1 MEKEELVKTMNETL
15 DSFKK
20 SLPAFIDK
28 QGLDTAFADFK
39 KEQEKSFGDAIAK
52 GLESLEEVVKK
63 QGETLASIKNQTPE
77 KKSSFRELLVANK
90 EAFETM
96 IKANGEGLVR
106 INTTVKT
113 VSSANATSDTDSYQD
128 RGVGQIQRG
137 MPYMRD
143 LFPKV
148 TLGNNTH
155 DTVSWWE
162 QLAVTN
168 NAGNVAEVRTAPTA
182 SNLTWV
188 KKTIDGRR
196 IMDWTKISL
205 DSLKDIDFVM
215 GEIQGLINKNMKLK
229 ENTQLISGLGTG
241 NEIAGIN
248 TYAQDF
254 VTTGISIADA
264 NLIDLLAKMKTQI
277 AVDMLGGAMP
287 NYWLA
292 NNTDVDN
299 IRLKKDKNLN
309 YLYPA
314 WAIGG
319 NVAVNG
325 MSLVENPLVTADTL
339 LVGDF
344 NMATL
349 YIWDDLMIEIAQIED
364 DKKTGLT
371 TIIAYQRENLRV
383 KDVDVKSF
391 VKVDSIAAALSAI
404 NLIQA

>member
-1 MEKEELVKTMNETL
+1 MDEELKKAMNEAL
-15 DSFKK
+15 EGFKK
-20 SLPAFIDK
+20 SLPAFVDDASLK
-28 QGLDTAFADFK
+28 TAFADFK
-39 KEQEKSFGDAIAK
+39 KEMQTAYGEEITK
-52 GLESLEEVVKK
+52 GLSSLEDKIKE
-63 QGETLASIKNQTPE
+63 QGEVLASMKNATPA
-77 KKSSFRELLVANK
+77 KTKSFRELLVENK
-90 EAFETM
+90 GEFDAM
-96 IKANGEGLVR
+96 IKANGAGLVR
-106 INTTVKT
+106 ISTSLKT
-113 VSSANATSDTDSYQD
+113 VSTANATSDTDSYQD

-148 TLGNNTH
+148 MLGNNTH
-155 DTVSWWE
+155 DSVSWWE

-168 NAGNVAEVRTAPTA
+168 NAGNVAEVRTAPTS

-188 KKTIDGRR
+188 KKTLDGRR

-205 DSLKDIDFVM
+205 DSLKDIDFVQ
-215 GEIQGLINKNMKLK
+215 GEIQGLVNKNMKLK
-229 ENTQLISGLGTG
+229 ENSQLISGLGTG
-241 NEIAGIN
+241 NEIAGIE
-248 TYAQDF
+248 TYAQAF
-254 VTTGISIADA
+254 VTTGISIVDA

-277 AVDMLGGAMP
+277 AVDMLGGAMA
-287 NYWLA
+287 NYALV
-292 NNTDVDN
+292 NNADVDN
-299 IRLKKDKNLN
+299 VRLKKDKNNN

-319 NVAVNG
+319 NVSVG
-325 MSLVENPLVTADTL
+325 GISLIENPLVTADTL
-339 LVGDF
+339 LLGDF

-391 VKVDSIAAALSAI
+391 VKVASIADVLATITKAV
-404 NLIQA
+404 

>member
-1 MEKEELVKTMNETL
+1 MDKEELVKTINDSL

-20 SLPAFIDK
+20 SLPAFVDK
-28 QGLDTAFADFK
+28 TSLDTAFADFK
-39 KEQEKSFGDAIAK
+39 VEVQKSFGEEASKAIA
-52 GLESLEEVVKK
+52 SLEDTVKK
-63 QGETLASIKNQTPE
+63 QGETLSAMKNQVPE
-77 KKSSFRELLVANK
+77 KKKSFRDLLVANK
-90 EAFETM
+90 EAFDTM

-148 TLGNNTH
+148 TLGSNTH

-168 NAGNVAEVRTAPTA
+168 NAGNVAEIRTAPTS

-248 TYAQDF
+248 SYAQDF
-254 VTTGISIADA
+254 VTTNISIVDA

-292 NNTDVDN
+292 NNVDVDN
-299 IRLKKDKNLN
+299 IRLKKDKDNN
-309 YLYPA
+309 YLFPA
-314 WAIGG
+314 WSIGG

-325 MSLVENPLVTADTL
+325 MSLVENPLIASDTL

-349 YIWDDLMIEIAQIED
+349 YVWDDLMIEIAQIED

>member
-1 MEKEELVKTMNETL
+1 MDKEELVKTINDSL

-20 SLPAFIDK
+20 SLPAFVDK
-28 QGLDTAFADFK
+28 TSLDTAFADFK
-39 KEQEKSFGDAIAK
+39 VEVQKSFGEEASKAIA
-52 GLESLEEVVKK
+52 SLEDTVKK
-63 QGETLASIKNQTPE
+63 QGETLAAMKNQVPE
-77 KKSSFRELLVANK
+77 KKKSFRDLLVDNK
-90 EAFETM
+90 EAFDTM

-148 TLGNNTH
+148 TLGSNTH

-168 NAGNVAEVRTAPTA
+168 NAGNVAEIRTAPTS

-248 TYAQDF
+248 SYAQDF
-254 VTTGISIADA
+254 VTTNISIVDA

-292 NNTDVDN
+292 NNVDVDN
-299 IRLKKDKNLN
+299 IRLKKDKDNN
-309 YLYPA
+309 YLFPA
-314 WAIGG
+314 WSIGG

-325 MSLVENPLVTADTL
+325 MSLVENPLIASDTL

-349 YIWDDLMIEIAQIED
+349 YVWDDLMIEIAQIED

-391 VKVDSIAAALSAI
+391 VKVDSIAAALSDI

>member
-1 MEKEELVKTMNETL
+1 MEKEELVKTINDSL

-20 SLPAFIDK
+20 SLPAFVDK
-28 QGLDTAFADFK
+28 TSLDTAFADFK
-39 KEQEKSFGDAIAK
+39 VEVQKSFGEEASKAIA
-52 GLESLEEVVKK
+52 SLEDTVKK
-63 QGETLASIKNQTPE
+63 QGETLAAMKNQVPE
-77 KKSSFRELLVANK
+77 KKKSFRDLLVDNK
-90 EAFETM
+90 EAFDTM

-148 TLGNNTH
+148 TLGSNTH

-168 NAGNVAEVRTAPTA
+168 NAGNVAEIRTAPTS

-248 TYAQDF
+248 SYAQDF
-254 VTTGISIADA
+254 VTTGISIVDA

-292 NNTDVDN
+292 NNVDVDN
-299 IRLKKDKNLN
+299 IRLKKDKDNN
-309 YLYPA
+309 YLFPA
-314 WAIGG
+314 WSIGG

-325 MSLVENPLVTADTL
+325 MSLVENPLIASDTL

-349 YIWDDLMIEIAQIED
+349 YVWDDLMIEIAQIED

>member
-1 MEKEELVKTMNETL
+1 MDKEELVKTINDSL

-20 SLPAFIDK
+20 SLPAFVDK
-28 QGLDTAFADFK
+28 TSLDTAFADFK
-39 KEQEKSFGDAIAK
+39 VEVQKSFGEEASKAIA
-52 GLESLEEVVKK
+52 SLEDTVKK
-63 QGETLASIKNQTPE
+63 QGETLAAMKNQVPE
-77 KKSSFRELLVANK
+77 KKKSFRDLLVANK
-90 EAFETM
+90 EAFDTM

-113 VSSANATSDTDSYQD
+113 VSSANATSDTDSYRD
-128 RGVGQIQRG
+128 GGVGQIQRG

-148 TLGNNTH
+148 TLGSNTH

-168 NAGNVAEVRTAPTA
+168 NAGNVAEIRTAPTS

-248 TYAQDF
+248 SYAQDF
-254 VTTGISIADA
+254 VTTNISIVDA

-292 NNTDVDN
+292 NNVDVDN
-299 IRLKKDKNLN
+299 IRLKKDKDNN
-309 YLYPA
+309 YLFPA
-314 WAIGG
+314 WSIGG

-325 MSLVENPLVTADTL
+325 MSLVENPLIASDTL

-349 YIWDDLMIEIAQIED
+349 YVWDDLMIEIAQIED

-391 VKVDSIAAALSAI
+391 VKVDSIAAALSDI

>member
-1 MEKEELVKTMNETL
+1 MDKEELVKTINDSL

-20 SLPAFIDK
+20 SLPAFVDK
-28 QGLDTAFADFK
+28 TSLDTAFADFK
-39 KEQEKSFGDAIAK
+39 VEVQKSFGEEASKAIAP
-52 GLESLEEVVKK
+52 LEEIVKK
-63 QGETLASIKNQTPE
+63 QGETIAAMKNQAPE
-77 KKSSFRELLVANK
+77 KKKSFRDLLVANK
-90 EAFETM
+90 EAFDTM

-113 VSSANATSDTDSYQD
+113 VSSANATSDTDSYRD
-128 RGVGQIQRG
+128 GGVGQIQRG

-148 TLGNNTH
+148 TLGSNTH

-168 NAGNVAEVRTAPTA
+168 NAGNVAEIRTAPTS

-248 TYAQDF
+248 SYAQDF
-254 VTTGISIADA
+254 VTTNISIVDA

-292 NNTDVDN
+292 NNVDVDN
-299 IRLKKDKNLN
+299 IRLKKDKDNN
-309 YLYPA
+309 YLFPA
-314 WAIGG
+314 WSIGG

-325 MSLVENPLVTADTL
+325 MSLVENPLIASDTL

-349 YIWDDLMIEIAQIED
+349 YVWDDLMIEIAQIED

-391 VKVDSIAAALSAI
+391 VKVDSIAAALSDI

>member
-1 MEKEELVKTMNETL
+1 MDKEELVKTINDSL

-20 SLPAFIDK
+20 SLPAFVDK
-28 QGLDTAFADFK
+28 TSLDTAFADFK
-39 KEQEKSFGDAIAK
+39 VEVQKSFGEEASKAIAP
-52 GLESLEEVVKK
+52 LEEIVKK
-63 QGETLASIKNQTPE
+63 QGETLAAMKNQVPE
-77 KKSSFRELLVANK
+77 KKKSFRDLLVANK
-90 EAFETM
+90 EAFDTM

-113 VSSANATSDTDSYQD
+113 VSSANATSDTDSYRD
-128 RGVGQIQRG
+128 GGVGQIQRG

-148 TLGNNTH
+148 TLGSNTH

-168 NAGNVAEVRTAPTA
+168 NAGNVAEIRTAPTS

-248 TYAQDF
+248 SYAQDF
-254 VTTGISIADA
+254 VTTNISIVDA

-292 NNTDVDN
+292 NNVDVDN
-299 IRLKKDKNLN
+299 IRLKKDKDNN
-309 YLYPA
+309 YLFPA
-314 WAIGG
+314 WSIGG

-325 MSLVENPLVTADTL
+325 MSLVENPLIASDTL

-349 YIWDDLMIEIAQIED
+349 YVWDDLMIEIAQIED

-391 VKVDSIAAALSAI
+391 VKVDSIAAALSDI

>member
-1 MEKEELVKTMNETL
+1 MEKEELVKTINDSL

-20 SLPAFIDK
+20 SLPAFVDK
-28 QGLDTAFADFK
+28 TSLDTAFADFK
-39 KEQEKSFGDAIAK
+39 VEVQKSFGEEASKAIA
-52 GLESLEEVVKK
+52 SLEDTVKK
-63 QGETLASIKNQTPE
+63 QGETLAAMKNQVPE
-77 KKSSFRELLVANK
+77 KKKSFRDLLVANK
-90 EAFETM
+90 EAFDTM

-113 VSSANATSDTDSYQD
+113 VSTANATADTDSYQD

-148 TLGNNTH
+148 TLGSNTH

-168 NAGNVAEVRTAPTA
+168 NAGNVAEIRTAPTA

-205 DSLKDIDFVM
+205 DSLKDIDFVQ
-215 GEIQGLINKNMKLK
+215 GEIQSLISKNMKLK

-248 TYAQDF
+248 SYAQDF
-254 VTTGISIADA
+254 VTTNISIVDA

-292 NNTDVDN
+292 NPTDVDN
-299 IRLKKDKNLN
+299 IRLKKDKNNN

-319 NVAVNG
+319 GVGVNG
-325 MSLVENPLVTADTL
+325 MSLVENPLIASDTL

-349 YIWDDLMIEIAQIED
+349 YVWDDLMIEIAQIED

>member
-1 MEKEELVKTMNETL
+1 MDKEELVKTINDSL

-20 SLPAFIDK
+20 SLPVFVDK
-28 QGLDTAFADFK
+28 TSLDTAFADFK
-39 KEQEKSFGDAIAK
+39 VEVQKSFGEEASKAIA
-52 GLESLEEVVKK
+52 SLEDTVKK
-63 QGETLASIKNQTPE
+63 QGETLAAMKNQVPE
-77 KKSSFRELLVANK
+77 KKKSFRDLLVANK
-90 EAFETM
+90 EAFDTM

-113 VSSANATSDTDSYQD
+113 VSSANATSDTDSYRD
-128 RGVGQIQRG
+128 GGIGQIQRG
-137 MPYMRD
+137 FPYMRD
-143 LFPKV
+143 LFPRV
-148 TLGNNTH
+148 TLGSNTH

-168 NAGNVAEVRTAPTA
+168 NAGNVAEIRTAPSESA
-182 SNLTWV
+182 LTWV
-188 KKTIDGRR
+188 EKTLKGKR
-196 IMDWTKISL
+196 IMDWCKISI

-241 NEIAGIN
+241 NEIKGIN
-248 TYAQDF
+248 EYAQSF
-254 VTTGISIADA
+254 VTTNISIADA
-264 NLIDLLAKMKTQI
+264 NLIDLLAKIKTQI

-292 NNTDVDN
+292 NNVDVDN
-299 IRLKKDKNLN
+299 IRLKKDKNMN

-314 WAIGG
+314 WSIGG

-325 MSLVENPLVTADTL
+325 MSLVENPLIASDTL

-349 YIWDDLMIEIAQIED
+349 YVWDDLMIEIAQIED